1 MKIRQVPEDF
11 IVEEILDKNTLK
23 EGNNYNLYLLKKT
36 NMENLKTLS
45 YISKKFNIPL
55 EDIGY
60 CGLKDRHA
68 ITLQYITIPTKY
80 RVISLNEKNLK
91 VEYLKTVVN
100 PLKLGQ
106 LMGNKFKITIR
117 NIKRENFLKIGD
129 NLRNLHLG
137 VPNYYDDQRFGS
149 VFQNRTF
156 IAKEYM
162 MENYE
167 NALKIILT
175 KYKKSENKRIKDL
188 KRYINEN
195 WGHWK
200 SILRYIKNNK
210 IKNKMFVN
218 IIKYLNNGDK
228 ERFKGAFKYVDNRLK
243 KLFVSAYQSYLW
255 NESIKN
261 LLKSYIPKDD
271 RVYVDY
277 NCGTLLIYKNIDE
290 DILDTLKNKTF
301 PTITHDINL
310 NNFEEDYI
318 KIIKS
323 ILKKEGLKI
332 ENFNKLKDFSKPSYS
347 ERMIISIPEN
357 ISYEKFL
364 KDELNRGKY
373 KITMEFQLKKGS
385 YATMIIK
392 RTVMV

>member
-1 MKIRQVPEDF
+1 
-11 IVEEILDKNTLK
+11 
-23 EGNNYNLYLLKKT
+23 
-36 NMENLKTLS
+36 MENLKALS
-45 YISKKFNIPL
+45 YISKKFKIPL
-55 EDIGY
+55 KDIGY

-68 ITLQYITIPTKY
+68 ITLQYITLPTKY
-80 RVISLNEKNLK
+80 GVISLNEENLK
-91 VEYLKTVVN
+91 VGYLKTIGN

-106 LMGNKFKITIR
+106 LMGNKFKITLR

-137 VPNYYDDQRFGS
+137 VPNYYDNQRFGS
-149 VFQNRTF
+149 VFQNRIF

-167 NALKIILT
+167 DALKIILT

-195 WGHWK
+195 WGHWE

-228 ERFKGAFKYVDNRLK
+228 DNNSPKGDYEERFKGAFKYVDNRLK
-243 KLFVSAYQSYLW
+243 KLFVLAYQSYLW
-255 NESIKN
+255 NESIKS
-261 LLKSYIPKDD
+261 LLKSYIPKED

-277 NCGTLLIYKNIDE
+277 NCGSLLIYKNIDE
-290 DILDTLKNKTF
+290 DILHTLKNKTF

-310 NNFEEDYI
+310 NNFEEDYN

-332 ENFNKLKDFSKPSYS
+332 GDFNKLKDFSNPSYS
-347 ERMIISIPEN
+347 ERIIISIPEN
-357 ISYEKFL
+357 ISYGKFL

-392 RTVMV
+392 RIMMV